1 MPRTLTVQVVS
12 SIPGRVRLKVA
23 PAYRT
28 QEEMQRVAAA
38 LTGLPGMGDV
48 RVTVGTG
55 SILAFF
61 DPERESLDSLRAA
74 LGGIGVD
81 LGAPA
86 GGTPSAGGAGRTA
99 RAATNVTT
107 TLGGLDERVG
117 RMANGAFDLRLLVP
131 VGLGAL
137 AIRQILREGL
147 ELEEIPWYVLAWDAF
162 QSFNTLYGDGQGS
175 RRPDGERAIEP
186 TAEASA
192 QA

>member
-1 MPRTLTVQVVS
+1 MS
-12 SIPGRVRLKVA
+12 SIPGRARLKVA

-38 LTGLPGMGDV
+38 LTALPGMGDV

-74 LGGIGVD
+74 LRSIGVD
-81 LGAPA
+81 LG
-86 GGTPSAGGAGRTA
+86 PSADAAPSASGARRTA

-107 TLGGLDERVG
+107 TLGGLDNHVG

-137 AIRQILREGL
+137 AIRQMLREGL
-147 ELEEIPWYVLAWDAF
+147 ELEKIPWYVLAWDAF
-162 QSFNTLYGDGQGS
+162 QSFNTLYGATPEPQQ
-175 RRPDGERAIEP
+175 PDEGRAIDP
-186 TAEASA
+186 APEASA